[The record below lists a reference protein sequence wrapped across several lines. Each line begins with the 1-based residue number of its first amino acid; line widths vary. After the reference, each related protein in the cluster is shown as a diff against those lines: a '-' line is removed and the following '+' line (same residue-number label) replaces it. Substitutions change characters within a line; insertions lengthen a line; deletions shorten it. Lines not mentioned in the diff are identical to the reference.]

1 MSVSSDPLFGI
12 LSAVRCPSCGTL
24 ESKGTF
30 KCPECG
36 LFHSSLPMEDRQ
48 APSPEE
54 RVQQRE
60 IDPSAYSL
68 SSSSKLISE
77 SFDETDEIQSWTGG
91 NTDFSDLGDEDPPV
105 RLLDGSAPDVELIH
119 DE

>member
-1 MSVSSDPLFGI
+1 MTSDPLFGI
-12 LSAVRCPSCGTL
+12 LPAVRCPSCGTL

-36 LFHSSLPMEDRQ
+36 LFHSSLPMEDRK

-68 SSSSKLISE
+68 SSNSKLISE
-77 SFDETDEIQSWTGG
+77 SFDETNEIQTWTGG
-91 NTDFSDLGDEDPPV
+91 NTDFSDLGQDEPPV
-105 RLLDGSAPDVELIH
+105 KLSQNNEKDIELIH
-119 DE
+119 ED

>member
-1 MSVSSDPLFGI
+1 MNTDPLFGI

-36 LFHSSLPMEDRQ
+36 LFHSSLPMEERK

-54 RVQQRE
+54 RIQHRE

-68 SSSSKLISE
+68 SSNSKLVSE
-77 SFDETDEIQSWTGG
+77 SFDETNEIQSWSGG
-91 NTDFSDLGDEDPPV
+91 NTDFSDLGQDDPPV
-105 RLLDGSAPDVELIH
+105 KFSTDIDADVELIH
-119 DE
+119 DD

>member
-1 MSVSSDPLFGI
+1 MIVSEDPLFT
-12 LSAVRCPSCGTL
+12 LLASVRCPSCGTL
-24 ESKGTF
+24 EAKGTS

-36 LFHSSLPMEDRQ
+36 LFHSALPMEDRR
-48 APSPEE
+48 APDSTE
-54 RVQQRE
+54 RPPLRE

-77 SFDETDEIQSWTGG
+77 SFDETNEIKSWTGG
-91 NTDFSDLGDEDPPV
+91 NTDFSDIDDEAP
-105 RLLDGSAPDVELIH
+105 LEKSANSAEHDDELTD